1 MTQTPALST
10 TRRQIELSGRPLV
23 MGILNVTPDSFFDG
37 GRHFG
42 PDEALRHAERLI
54 AEGADMLDVGGESS
68 RPGAAPLDEAEEQA
82 RVLPVVRAVVRRFD
96 LPVSI
101 DTWKPGT
108 ARAAVA
114 EGAEII
120 NDIGGLRDPAMAA
133 AAAETGAAVVA
144 MHMRGVPAI
153 MQQLPPSPD
162 IMAEIHEF
170 FEKLL
175 QLPVQVNKMVLDPG
189 IGFGKTATDNL
200 IILNRLKEFRVYRR
214 PLLVGVSRKS
224 FIGAVT
230 GVPAD
235 ARLPGSLAAGV
246 VAALHG
252 ADILRC
258 HDVAETLQAL
268 QVAQA
273 IRQEAQG

>member
-10 TRRQIELSGRPLV
+10 ARRQIELSGRPLV

-37 GRHFG
+37 GSHFG

-108 ARAAVA
+108 ALAAVA

-133 AAAETGAAVVA
+133 AATETGAAVVA

>member
-10 TRRQIELSGRPLV
+10 ARRQIELSGRSLV

-82 RVLPVVRAVVRRFD
+82 RVLPVIRAVVRRFD

-175 QLPVQVNKMVLDPG
+175 QLPVQVNKIVLDPG

>member
-175 QLPVQVNKMVLDPG
+175 QLPVQVNKIVLDPG

>member
-1 MTQTPALST
+1 MTRPPALST
-10 TRRQIELSGRPLV
+10 ARRQIELSGRPLV
-23 MGILNVTPDSFFDG
+23 MGVLNVTPDSFYDG

-42 PDEALRHAERLI
+42 PDEALRHAERLV
-54 AEGADMLDVGGESS
+54 AEGADLLDIGGESS
-68 RPGAAPLDEAEEQA
+68 RPGAAPLDEAEEQV

-133 AAAETGAAVVA
+133 VATETGAAVAA

-153 MQQLPPSPD
+153 MQKLPPSPD

-175 QLPVQVNKMVLDPG
+175 QLPLQANKMVLDPG

-235 ARLPGSLAAGV
+235 DRLPGSLAAGV
-246 VAALHG
+246 VAAMNG

-268 QVAQA
+268 RVAQA